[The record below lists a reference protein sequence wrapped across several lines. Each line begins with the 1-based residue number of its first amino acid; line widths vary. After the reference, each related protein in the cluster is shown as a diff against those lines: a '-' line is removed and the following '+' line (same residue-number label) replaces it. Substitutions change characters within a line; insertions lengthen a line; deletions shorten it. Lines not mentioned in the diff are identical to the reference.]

1 MHVPDEG
8 AVDDGHPLVGGYAGQ
23 CGCGF
28 RGPGGRSDVEAE
40 GAQLVRER

>member
-8 AVDDGHPLVGGYAGQ
+8 TVHDGHALVGGYARQ
-23 CGCGF
+23 CGG
-28 RGPGGRSDVEAE
+28 GVLGTGGRADVEAE

>member
-8 AVDDGHPLVGGYAGQ
+8 TVHDGHPLVGGYARQ
-23 CGCGF
+23 
-28 RGPGGRSDVEAE
+28 RGGGVLGTGGRADVEAE

>member
-8 AVDDGHPLVGGYAGQ
+8 TVHDGHPLVGGYGGQ
-23 CGCGF
+23 CG
-28 RGPGGRSDVEAE
+28 GGVLGTGGGADLEAE